1 MKHVVSALVGFLFL
15 CSSHSIQGQAPGW
28 SWKRS
33 PLNSATSVITDL
45 EKDRENN
52 IYVSGGFYGDSLVLS
67 PTVYAVG
74 IPGNSNDGFIAKFD
88 PLGNPLW
95 LITFGSN
102 EQEQYEYITL
112 DSAGNV
118 YGTAAFYGDTFTVLN
133 HSVANSW
140 VTNSPDI
147 ATFKLDKDGNFQWLR
162 KVDGNGSEFPYDID
176 LDQYANVYL
185 TTGYYNSTI
194 NFAGTTVSNSSLTY
208 YGGFVAKYDKDGN
221 EVWMKGLSSQGNV
234 YASEIYI
241 DSSNTMYIG
250 GSFDAASITF
260 GNHTLT
266 SSFTIPSESESYL
279 FKLNSDGN
287 VQWSKTFG
295 GNTMGNEY
303 VSEIKTDHV
312 GNIILVGDFDGST
325 MTVDGSTVAN
335 VALSDAYLLKLN
347 ASGNL
352 IWFKGYGGNGYDF
365 FNDIE
370 ATQNDD
376 LIVCGSF
383 TGNTIGLGTNTLTNN
398 NPGISRCDSYVF
410 RIKADGS
417 NISWVKSAHGNLY
430 DGMLDCIALDPYD
443 NAYTGGSFDS
453 PFIYIDGD
461 SLQGSGVVTQNE
473 MLVCKLGNS
482 NATTWVEGNLN
493 VKIYPNPATDIFYV
507 ETEEACTLQVYDAL
521 GRVVCEREIHAG
533 LNSIDLKES
542 SAGIYQLLIQSLK
555 EHSYSSQSLV
565 VQP

>member
-1 MKHVVSALVGFLFL
+1 MKHVVSTLVGFLLL
-15 CSSHSIQGQAPGW
+15 CSSYSIQGQAPGW

-33 PLNSATSVITDL
+33 PLNSASSVITDL

-95 LITFGSN
+95 LKTFGSN

-147 ATFKLDKDGNFQWLR
+147 ATFKLDKDGNFKWLR
-162 KVDGNGSEFPYDID
+162 KVDGNGSEFPYDIE

-185 TTGYYNSTI
+185 TTGYYNSTV

-287 VQWSKTFG
+287 VLWSKTFG
-295 GNTMGNEY
+295 SNTMGNEY

-521 GRVVCEREIHAG
+521 GRVVCEREIQAG

-555 EHSYSSQSLV
+555 EHSFSSQSLV